1 MTRWLTDEEQCA
13 WRAFIE
19 ASSRLFDDLDRQ
31 LQKEAGLSHG
41 DYEVLVRLSEA
52 PGRRMRMS
60 ELAEQAVVSRSRL
73 SHAVSRL
80 EDRGY
85 LQREACETDRRGT
98 FAVLTDEGFA
108 RLEGLAPSHVDEV
121 RRLVFDKLD
130 AGQVGALESISKA
143 MLSARREASGRS
155 EG

>member
-1 MTRWLTDEEQCA
+1 MPRWLTPEEQCA

-19 ASSRLFDDLDRQ
+19 ASSRLLDDLERQ
-31 LQKEAGLSHG
+31 LQREAGLSHG

-52 PGRRMRMS
+52 PERRMRMS
-60 ELAEQAVVSRSRL
+60 ELADQALVSRSRL

-80 EDRGY
+80 ESQGL

-108 RLEGLAPSHVDEV
+108 RLEAAAPSHVDEV
-121 RRLVFDKLD
+121 RRLLFDNLSED
-130 AGQVGALESISKA
+130 QVRALEEISQA
-143 MLSARREASGRS
+143 VVSARRAASGRS
-155 EG
+155 RG